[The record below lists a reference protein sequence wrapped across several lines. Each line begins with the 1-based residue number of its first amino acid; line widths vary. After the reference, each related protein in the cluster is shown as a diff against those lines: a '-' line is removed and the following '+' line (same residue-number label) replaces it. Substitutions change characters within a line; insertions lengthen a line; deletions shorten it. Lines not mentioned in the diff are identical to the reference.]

1 MTSQSKTK
9 MEWHGKF
16 DKKNFPHDRSE
27 KKENGMAQKSPPS
40 CALSK
45 MHRRIT
51 FWSSTAASLTKW

>member
-1 MTSQSKTK
+1 MV
-9 MEWHGKF
+9 WHRKIE
-16 DKKNFPHDRSE
+16 KKNFPHDRFKG
-27 KKENGMAQKSPPS
+27 KKNGMAQKSPPS